1 MVWYVIVGA
10 LALIGCRL
18 AFNAG
23 RYGMAGA
30 AKRLDLSVLSII
42 FITLILVGDKVFGFK
57 IGFTGIAIVLG
68 VSLFGAWMGWGLAN
82 RPPSQSDLPTLLAQ
96 LKDRRIAVLSAA
108 VGRCRSA
115 AEVLQNYLNQGGIPA
130 GDLGDSQYVV
140 WLKESPTGSN
150 EDGYLISTPD
160 TSSQLRIPDIKKEY
174 VPYPLLNEND
184 KVQEFARVVIRDLV
198 EYVHRYEQAS

>member
-1 MVWYVIVGA
+1 MVWYVIVSA
-10 LALIGCRL
+10 LALIGWRL
-18 AFNAG
+18 GFNAG
-23 RYGMAGA
+23 RYRMAGA
-30 AKRLDLSVLSII
+30 AKRLDLSLLSII
-42 FITLILVGDKVFGFK
+42 FVALILAGDKIFGFE
-57 IGFTGIAIVLG
+57 IGFTGIAIVVG

-82 RPPSQSDLPTLLAQ
+82 RPPAHSDLPALLVQ
-96 LKDRRIAVLSAA
+96 LKDRRVAVLSAA

-130 GDLGDSQYVV
+130 GTLGDSQYVV

-160 TSSQLRIPDIKKEY
+160 TSGQLRIPDLKKEY
-174 VPYPLLNEND
+174 VPYPLLNESD

-198 EYVHRYEQAS
+198 EFVHRYEQAS